1 MTAVLVGID
10 IGTSSVKASAYDAKG
25 FLLAKSSHPVDTFTP
40 QPGWAEQEPVQW
52 WEAVCAVLR
61 DITRSVSPGWIAA
74 VGLSGQCPGHVLVDA
89 AFQPVGRAIIW
100 SDRRAVEEAAWLKE
114 NISDQQAEEWVG
126 STYLGDPS
134 CPPARLLWL
143 IRHHPNAVEKS
154 VAVLQPKDF
163 IALRLTGEVCTD
175 ILSAYCLA
183 HPQTQK
189 YAPGYFEKLGFP
201 VEKMPPSLSA
211 VSPAGT
217 VSDYAARQTGLTAD
231 TPVVIGT
238 IDAYCDNL
246 AGGVLNPGRA
256 VDVAGTSEIVS
267 LAVPG
272 KVTSADVFSVSLDDS
287 SAFLCNP
294 LQSGGNTLAWLAG
307 SFYPEFG
314 HSVRYDLLEQ
324 EAQTVQPGC
333 GGLVCLPY
341 LNGER
346 APIWDSQ
353 ARGAFLGVSASHSRK
368 DFTRAVYESIAFAI
382 RHTLDVSEGAAGF
395 TAQDFVICGGGSRSH
410 FWNQLKADVL
420 QRQVIP
426 TADSQTG
433 CLGAAIIASVK
444 ADFYPDL
451 KTACS
456 NMIQF
461 KNPVDPNPA
470 RKTVYEE
477 GYHVYRVA
485 YPALKPVWGGI
496 SAQKRT

>member
-25 FLLAKSSHPVDTFTP
+25 FLLAKFSHPVDTFTP

-52 WEAVCAVLR
+52 WEAVCTVLK
-61 DITRSVSPGWIAA
+61 DITRNVNPTSVAA

-100 SDRRAVEEAAWLKE
+100 SDRRAVEEAEWLRE
-114 NISDQQAEEWVG
+114 NITDLQAEEWVG
-126 STYLGDPS
+126 TTYLGDPS

-143 IRHHPNAVEKS
+143 IRHHPNVIEKTI
-154 VAVLQPKDF
+154 ALLQPKDF
-163 IALRLTGEVCTD
+163 IVLRLTGEVYTD
-175 ILSAYCLA
+175 ILSAYCLV
-183 HPQTQK
+183 HPQTRK
-189 YAPGYFEKLGFP
+189 YAPGYFEKLSFP
-201 VEKMPPSLSA
+201 VNKMPPVLPPVSA
-211 VSPAGT
+211 AGK
-217 VSDYAARQTGLTAD
+217 VSDYAARQTGLVPGI
-231 TPVVIGT
+231 PVVIGT

-246 AGGVLNPGRA
+246 AGGVLTPGRA

-272 KVTSADVFSVSLDDS
+272 KVSSPDVFSVSLDDS
-287 SAFLCNP
+287 SAFLCSP

-314 HSVRYDLLEQ
+314 QPVRYDLLEQ
-324 EAQTVQPGC
+324 EAQNAQPGC
-333 GGLVCLPY
+333 NGLVCLPY

-353 ARGAFLGVSASHSRK
+353 ARGAFLGINASHSRK

-382 RHTLDVSEGAAGF
+382 RHTLDVSEAAAGF
-395 TAQDFVICGGGSRSH
+395 TAQDFVVCGGGSRSY

-433 CLGAAIIASVK
+433 CLGAAVIASLV
-444 ADFYPDL
+444 AGFYPDL

-470 RKTVYEE
+470 KKSLYEE
-477 GYHVYRVA
+477 AYNIYRQS
-485 YPALKPVWGGI
+485 YPALKLIWTGNSSHKG
-496 SAQKRT
+496 T